1 MIDHDVRYPPTW
13 RLPTTAQGLRV
24 STYFSLRGIEGIEPT
39 SLILPDRL
47 PACPE
52 GGEGFVAIPQPEIL
66 ADQSSVRGLARSS
79 YQRAYLFALQR
90 LQEIAGPLG
99 WRVHDYLSHEDGLDY
114 YADTVGDAY
123 ARMKEHDGP
132 VAIFPV
138 QMGLLYAGMS
148 PVDVRAALTS
158 NVQFPLDPMTVAW
171 ILGANFVQIHNAL
184 DAHPATMYV
193 DCPGGKYAPMSGAKR
208 LDTPRFE
215 IDFARRMIR
224 IDWNFEIRSRH
235 CHGSATGWLLPVQP

>member
-1 MIDHDVRYPPTW
+1 MTDHDVRYPPTW
-13 RLPTTAQGLRV
+13 RLPTTAQGLRA
-24 STYFSLRGIEGIEPT
+24 STRFSFRGIEGIEST

-66 ADQSSVRGLARSS
+66 ADQSSVRNIPDRTS

-90 LQEIAGPLG
+90 FREIAEPLG
-99 WRVHDYLSHEDGLDY
+99 WCVHDYLSHEEGLDY
-114 YADTVGDAY
+114 YADTVGVAY
-123 ARMKEHDGP
+123 TRMKERDGP

-148 PVDVRAALTS
+148 PVDVRAALIPK
-158 NVQFPLDPMTVAW
+158 VQFPLDPMTVAW

-193 DCPGGKYAPMSGAKR
+193 DCPGGMYAPTSGAR
-208 LDTPRFE
+208 HLDTPRFE

-235 CHGSATGWLLPVQP
+235 CHGSATGWLV